1 LPVFVK
7 KFSINCYIIDDNVLK
22 QIILS
27 INKVKIKMFIK
38 VGDGVITDIVK
49 TYKELTDKEKEQ
61 AERVAKEVSRD
72 SDQNKAGDN

>member
-1 LPVFVK
+1 
-7 KFSINCYIIDDNVLK
+7 
-22 QIILS
+22 
-27 INKVKIKMFIK
+27 MFIK